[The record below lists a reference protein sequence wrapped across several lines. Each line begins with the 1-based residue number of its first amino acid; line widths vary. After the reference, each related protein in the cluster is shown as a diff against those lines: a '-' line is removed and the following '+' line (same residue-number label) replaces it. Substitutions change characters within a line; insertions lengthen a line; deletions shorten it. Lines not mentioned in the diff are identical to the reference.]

1 MHTTER
7 DARIAIAVAE
17 QVNTPAARQLGE
29 RIAQMIRHQAPK
41 GDGADNVEIASILST
56 RTKQGMVELHLN
68 DESTQMD
75 VAKAREVNQMLVAAI
90 EAAISDTLI
99 YQFMKE
105 KVGIVEEERLAKILL
120 DFRELRQGSRST
132 VWPS

>member
-1 MHTTER
+1 
-7 DARIAIAVAE
+7 
-17 QVNTPAARQLGE
+17 
-29 RIAQMIRHQAPK
+29 
-41 GDGADNVEIASILST
+41 
-56 RTKQGMVELHLN
+56 
-68 DESTQMD
+68 
-75 VAKAREVNQMLVAAI
+75 MLVAAI